1 MRQEKRG
8 WNPTDG
14 AYTWTRGSS
23 LRQLSIAIFGNTN
36 NYPMLLAQGLRLLG
50 HNVHL
55 VLNRKELL
63 HRPEARYPDWAM
75 AYPDWVVDCS
85 NLSDEDIAFETPAI
99 DQVIHQLTHN
109 VDLVILNDVGP
120 ALASYLRTPY
130 AVVLTGSDLAYYA
143 NFDSLQMRTSMWD
156 PEFKRS
162 LQGRRYLLCMADLV
176 ARQRDGILG
185 AEVVCYGQRGLV
197 PSGDQILDGIGVS
210 DARRLMLY
218 FSNTIDLQA
227 QPAARN
233 SKLTI
238 LCGSRIVY
246 RPEHNPA
253 LSAMD
258 FKGTDVLLKGFAL
271 YCQRGGDGVMRLPRK
286 GQDLQGAIDLIS
298 ELAITERIHWLDEM
312 SLTQFYGE
320 MIAAD
325 LVCDQFGTSFPGMVT
340 TDAYALGRPVM
351 AKLRPEIFSQ
361 RFPEALPGC
370 HAETPEQI
378 ADYLMM
384 MEKNNSVLEDMGR
397 KSRAY
402 AEAYLSPE
410 SMAKQL
416 LDRCGLCVE

>member
-1 MRQEKRG
+1 MRH
-8 WNPTDG
+8 
-14 AYTWTRGSS
+14 
-23 LRQLSIAIFGNTN
+23 LSIAIFGNTN
-36 NYPMLLAQGLRLLG
+36 NYPLLLAQGLRLLG
-50 HNVHL
+50 HNVRL
-55 VLNRKELL
+55 MLNRKELL
-63 HRPEARYPDWAM
+63 HRPEARYPDWAV
-75 AYPDWVVDCS
+75 AYPDWVVDFS
-85 NLSDEDIAFETPAI
+85 SLTDEDIAFETPAI
-99 DQVIHQLTHN
+99 DQAIHQLTHN
-109 VDLVILNDVGP
+109 VDFVILNDVGP
-120 ALASYLRTPY
+120 ALARHLRTPH

-143 NFDSLQMRTSMWD
+143 NFDSVVMRTCMWG

-162 LQGRRYLLCMADLV
+162 LQGRRYLRRMADFV
-176 ARQRDGILG
+176 ASQRDGILS
-185 AEVVCYGQRGLV
+185 AEVVCYGQRGMV
-197 PSGDQILDGIGVS
+197 PSGDGMLDSIGVC

-218 FSNTIDLQA
+218 LSNTIDLQA

-233 SKLTI
+233 NKLTI

-253 LSAMD
+253 LTAID

-271 YCQRGGDGVMRLPRK
+271 YCQRGGNGELRLLSK

-298 ELAITERIHWLDEM
+298 ELAITERIHWLDEV
-312 SLTQFYGE
+312 SLTQFYEE

-325 LVCDQFGTSFPGMVT
+325 LVCDQFGSSFPGMVT

-361 RFPEALPGC
+361 RFPEALPGF

-384 MEKNNSVLEDMGR
+384 MEKNRDSLVGMGR

-402 AEAYLSPE
+402 AEAYLSPK

-416 LDRCGLCVE
+416 LEKLNGVVNV

>member
-1 MRQEKRG
+1 VKR
-8 WNPTDG
+8 NVKKL
-14 AYTWTRGSS
+14 A
-23 LRQLSIAIFGNTN
+23 IAIFGNTN
-36 NYPMLLAQGLRLLG
+36 NYPLLMAQGLRLLG
-50 HNVHL
+50 HNVRL

-63 HRPEARYPDWAM
+63 HRPEALYPDWANN
-75 AYPDWVVDCS
+75 YPDWVVDCS
-85 NLSDEDIAFETPAI
+85 NLSDEDIAFETPAM
-99 DQVIHQLTHN
+99 DQAIHHLTHN
-109 VDLVILNDVGP
+109 VDFVILNDVGP
-120 ALASYLRTPY
+120 ALASYLRTPH

-156 PEFKRS
+156 SEFSHS
-162 LQGRRYLLCMADLV
+162 LRGRRYLRRMADLV

-197 PSGDQILDGIGVS
+197 PSGDRILDGIGVS
-210 DARRLMLY
+210 DARRLMLH
-218 FSNTIDLQA
+218 FSNTIDLNA
-227 QPAARN
+227 QPAAKN
-233 SKLTI
+233 NKLTI

-253 LSAMD
+253 LSTMD
-258 FKGTDVLLKGFAL
+258 FKGTDILLKGFAL
-271 YCQRGGDGVMRLPRK
+271 YCQRGGTGELRLPRK

-325 LVCDQFGTSFPGMVT
+325 LVCDQFGSSFPGMVT

-361 RFPEALPGC
+361 RFPEPLPGFD
-370 HAETPEQI
+370 AETPEQI

-384 MEKNNSVLEDMGR
+384 MESNREVLADMGLR
-397 KSRAY
+397 SRAY
-402 AEAYLSPE
+402 AAAYLSPE

>member
-1 MRQEKRG
+1 VKK
-8 WNPTDG
+8 
-14 AYTWTRGSS
+14 
-23 LRQLSIAIFGNTN
+23 LSIAIFGNTN
-36 NYPMLLAQGLRLLG
+36 NYPLLMAQGLRLLG
-50 HNVHL
+50 HNVRL

-63 HRPEARYPDWAM
+63 HRPEARYPDWA
-75 AYPDWVVDCS
+75 ATYPDWVVDCS

-99 DQVIHQLTHN
+99 DHAIHQLTHN
-109 VDLVILNDVGP
+109 VDFVILNDVGP
-120 ALASYLRTPY
+120 ALASRLRTPH

-143 NFDSLQMRTSMWD
+143 NFDSLKMRTSMWD

-162 LQGRRYLLCMADLV
+162 LQGRRYLRRMADLV

-185 AEVVCYGQRGLV
+185 AEVVCYGERGLV
-197 PSGDQILDGIGVS
+197 PLGDKMLDDIGVS
-210 DARRLMLY
+210 DARRLMLH

-227 QPAARN
+227 QPTARN
-233 SKLTI
+233 NKLTV

-271 YCQRGGDGVMRLPRK
+271 YCQQGGKGELRLPRK
-286 GQDLQGAIDLIS
+286 GQDLQAAVDLIS
-298 ELAITERIHWLDEM
+298 ELAIVERVHWLDEM
-312 SLTQFYGE
+312 PLAQFYEE

-325 LVCDQFGTSFPGMVT
+325 LVCDQFGSSFPGMVT

-361 RFPEALPGC
+361 RFPQALPGFD
-370 HAETPEQI
+370 AETVEQI
-378 ADYLMM
+378 AEYLMM
-384 MEKNNSVLEDMGR
+384 MEKNRDVLAGMGR

-410 SMAKQL
+410 SMAKQFL
-416 LDRCGLCVE
+416 EKLNGVGNV

>member
-1 MRQEKRG
+1 MK
-8 WNPTDG
+8 
-14 AYTWTRGSS
+14 
-23 LRQLSIAIFGNTN
+23 QLSITIFGNTN
-36 NYPMLLAQGLRLLG
+36 NYPLLLAQGLRLIG
-50 HNVHL
+50 HNVRL

-63 HRPEARYPDWAM
+63 HRPEARYPDWAK
-75 AYPDWVVDCS
+75 AYPDWIVDCS
-85 NLSDEDIAFETPAI
+85 YLSDEDIAFETPAI
-99 DQVIHQLTHN
+99 DRVIHQLTHN

-120 ALASYLRTPY
+120 ALAGYLRTPH

-143 NFDSLQMRTSMWD
+143 NFDSLEMRTSMWD

-162 LQGRRYLLCMADLV
+162 LQGRRYLRRMADLV

-197 PSGDQILDGIGVS
+197 PSGDQMLDGIGVRGG
-210 DARRLMLY
+210 RRLMLY

-227 QPAARN
+227 EPTAKN
-233 SKLTI
+233 DTLTI

-258 FKGTDVLLKGFAL
+258 FKGTDILLKGFAL
-271 YCQRGGDGVMRLPRK
+271 YCQRGGKGELRLPRK

-312 SLTQFYGE
+312 SLAQFYEE

-325 LVCDQFGTSFPGMVT
+325 LVCDQFGSSFPGMVT

-351 AKLRPEIFSQ
+351 AKLRADIFGQRLPE
-361 RFPEALPGC
+361 PLPGFD
-370 HAETPEQI
+370 AETPEQI
-378 ADYLMM
+378 ADHLLM
-384 MEKNNSVLEDMGR
+384 MEKNRDVLVRMSR

-402 AEAYLSPE
+402 AETYLSPE
-410 SMAKQL
+410 SMAGQFL
-416 LDRCGLCVE
+416 SMCGLCVE

>member
-1 MRQEKRG
+1 MKR
-8 WNPTDG
+8 NVKNI
-14 AYTWTRGSS
+14 
-23 LRQLSIAIFGNTN
+23 SIAIFGNTN
-36 NYPMLLAQGLRLLG
+36 NYPLLMAQGLRLLG
-50 HNVHL
+50 HNVRL

-63 HRPEARYPDWAM
+63 HRPEALYPDWA
-75 AYPDWVVDCS
+75 AVYPDWIVDCS
-85 NLSDEDIAFETPAI
+85 ILSDEDIAFETPAI
-99 DQVIHQLTHN
+99 DQAVHQLTHN

-120 ALASYLRTPY
+120 ALASYLRTPH
-130 AVVLTGSDLAYYA
+130 AVLLTGSDLAYYA
-143 NFDSLQMRTSMWD
+143 NFDSLGMRTSMWD
-156 PEFKRS
+156 PELKRS
-162 LQGRRYLLCMADLV
+162 LQGRRYLRRMADLV
-176 ARQRDGILG
+176 ARQRDGILS

-197 PSGDQILDGIGVS
+197 PSGDQMLDGIGVS
-210 DARRLMLY
+210 DDRRLMLH

-227 QPAARN
+227 QPPAKN
-233 SKLTI
+233 NKLTL

-258 FKGTDVLLKGFAL
+258 FKGTDILLKGFAL
-271 YCQRGGDGVMRLPRK
+271 YCQRGGNGELRLPRK

-298 ELAITERIHWLDEM
+298 ELSITERIHWLDEM

-325 LVCDQFGTSFPGMVT
+325 LVCDQFGSSFPGMVT

-361 RFPEALPGC
+361 RFPAALPGF

-384 MEKNNSVLEDMGR
+384 MEKNRDVLVGMGR

-416 LDRCGLCVE
+416 LEKLIGVVNV